1 MCIFPKRWGGRE
13 IPTYNIPKFY
23 IKKGFIYE
31 TKTNKKI
38 MKTKEEKQAFPNTIV
53 NANGVVIT
61 GQNGMSLRDYFANSA
76 MQAPTSYKPCNLL
89 QWLRWAFGYTYKGS
103 LRPHNENAIKAY
115 ELADAMLKQREL

>member
-76 MQAPTSYKPCNLL
+76 MQGKMSAEHI
-89 QWLRWAFGYTYKGS
+89 GYSSDEDIAKHCYQ
-103 LRPHNENAIKAY
+103 
-115 ELADAMLKQREL
+115 LADAMLKQREI